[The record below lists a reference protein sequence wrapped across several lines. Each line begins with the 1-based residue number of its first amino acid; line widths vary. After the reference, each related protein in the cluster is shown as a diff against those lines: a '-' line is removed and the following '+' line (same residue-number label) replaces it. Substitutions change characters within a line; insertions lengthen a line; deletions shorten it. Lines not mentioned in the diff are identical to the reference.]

1 MREARMMRE
10 LLRRLL
16 QGPITSRYPRAPME
30 FPERFRGRPELEPAR
45 CSNRLEKCG
54 ADLPS
59 ALLARGEDGAPR
71 LDLGACLF
79 APEEAGACP
88 EGAIR
93 FSRAPRMASSTR
105 AGLVTRTGEPER
117 VRELSRRM
125 RGLFG
130 RSLKLRSLAA
140 GSCGGCEAELVAL
153 GNVIFDLQRFGIQF
167 VASPRHADGILITG
181 TINPNMKVALERT
194 YEAIPDPRLV
204 IAVGACAISGGPFA
218 GGAEAGRGVPPEIP
232 VDLYVP
238 GCPPHPI
245 TILDGLLGLLGRLE
259 SRPGTRMR

>member
-1 MREARMMRE
+1 MMRE

-16 QGPITSRYPRAPME
+16 KGPVTSRYPRAPVD
-30 FPERFRGRPELEPAR
+30 FPERFRGRPQIDPAR
-45 CSNRLEKCG
+45 CSNQLAGCG
-54 ADLPS
+54 SRIPS
-59 ALLARGEDGAPR
+59 ALLVRGEDGAPQ

-79 APEEAGACP
+79 APEEASACP
-88 EGAIR
+88 EGAIQ
-93 FSRAPRMASSTR
+93 FSRDPRMASSTR
-105 AGLVTRTGEPER
+105 AGLVTSSREPER

-130 RSLKLRSLAA
+130 RSLKLRSVAA

-181 TINPNMKVALERT
+181 TINPNMRAALERT

-218 GGAEAGRGVPPEIP
+218 GGAEAGRGVPREIP
-232 VDLYVP
+232 VDLYIP

-259 SRPGTRMR
+259 KRPGIMPS